1 MGSSKK
7 QTVSYWYHPTFQM
20 VLHEGPFDKLLEI
33 RGGDVTAWKGEMTA
47 SGSIQIDA
55 ANIWGGEE
63 KEGGI
68 QGTVDVSFGE
78 MDAQP
83 NAYFQTA
90 IGADP
95 SGHNGYALL
104 QFNGGRYGAGNPY
117 PKPISVLTER
127 LYQGWLDDACWYPEK
142 VAVPVLDGAVTLL
155 GNGWEYQLEL
165 FDEPNTVWNNFETPE
180 EGWLQGG
187 ELPYVTGGPYWTP
200 MRSNIWVRRRIQVN
214 GTGLTLNI
222 AAENGCAV
230 WVDGEFIGSN
240 NPENIPIPNNE
251 NNPVSYPIN
260 KWGTLEVVVKAYA
273 EINAVNDAGNV
284 LVMSITGDSMAG
296 MNPAHVIY
304 DSLVYLQGE
313 PVGMID
319 EASFRAAADTLY
331 AEGFGICTK
340 YDHDRE
346 SIDQFRQRMLDL
358 IGAECSRYNGRW
370 YLDLIR
376 PLGDEAIAALPVLGD
391 DDILDWEEDVATI
404 DDMVNQ
410 VSVKWF
416 DPLTKQERVTA
427 PVHALAAI
435 NAMGAVSA
443 EIKQY
448 LEVPYENL
456 ANRLAARDL
465 QNKSTPTRRLRLTTN
480 RRPYIWRKGHAF
492 RLQAPK
498 RGISDMVCRV
508 AEIDRGTLQ
517 SGAIRLV
524 AVQDVFS
531 MPSTAYVLGQP
542 PVPPASQEPKAIQH
556 QVLFEAPY
564 VELAGSLSQA
574 DLAAMDADAG
584 YIVAAASRPG
594 AGVGYALLTRPS
606 GGEFDRIGIFDW
618 CPSAVVVEGAG
629 VTETE
634 FTLASGSY
642 LDRVDVG
649 TAALWGDE
657 LVRVDAAPDPGTG
670 AVTLARGCGDTVPQR
685 HAPGELIYFFDAW
698 SSTDRVEYA
707 AAETVE
713 AKLLPRTGT
722 QELSE
727 SAATL
732 LSVTM
737 DQRAARPYP
746 PGDFKIN
753 GDPDPDP
760 ETPITAA
767 LEVTW
772 AHRDRVQQADQLVDT
787 TVGDVGPEDGV
798 SYTVEY
804 YTEQGTTPVDSETAI
819 NGTASTP
826 WVAPSSGKYRVEL
839 FSVRDGLESWQ
850 RHSRVILIGAE
861 PWTPAML
868 SVQPAVWMDW
878 DSAVTVVSGAASE
891 WSNSKGSIG
900 GDFSQ
905 ATSANRPTIVASDP
919 DIAVRVLSFNGTTA
933 WLRQQS
939 TAAGNIFRQV
949 GAGWAFAV
957 VKKRGADLSGTTRVL
972 VYSPRSTDG
981 ATRFQ
986 VAVGRPDAPNSNAL
1000 LVKRLDADSTSQL
1013 NGSVTPGDWIIR
1025 CDIMDWSQGAGFIYV
1040 NGALDASNTSLTTSG
1055 DTSDTAAFNNRLSIG
1070 ADAST
1075 ATPGGNAD
1083 VDLACLIVGSG
1094 SLPSIAERQR
1104 LEGWAAWATG
1114 LQDNLAAA
1122 HPFRYAMPY
1131 VQTPV
1136 LQPSFATDP
1145 VVIGFVAEDSGSDV
1159 GVASGPAIG
1168 APFGVLL
1175 EPTPALGLGEGLTV
1189 SSDGDDIYVRLD
1201 GLAPPAQPAQAKIM
1215 DHQGGLIAVVP
1226 LTDQT
1231 GYSDG
1236 AAAGS
1241 LEDGQVYYVR
1251 IEEA

>member
-1 MGSSKK
+1 
-7 QTVSYWYHPTFQM
+7 
-20 VLHEGPFDKLLEI
+20 
-33 RGGDVTAWKGEMTA
+33 
-47 SGSIQIDA
+47 
-55 ANIWGGEE
+55 
-63 KEGGI
+63 
-68 QGTVDVSFGE
+68 
-78 MDAQP
+78 
-83 NAYFQTA
+83 
-90 IGADP
+90 
-95 SGHNGYALL
+95 
-104 QFNGGRYGAGNPY
+104 
-117 PKPISVLTER
+117 
-127 LYQGWLDDACWYPEK
+127 
-142 VAVPVLDGAVTLL
+142 
-155 GNGWEYQLEL
+155 
-165 FDEPNTVWNNFETPE
+165 
-180 EGWLQGG
+180 
-187 ELPYVTGGPYWTP
+187 
-200 MRSNIWVRRRIQVN
+200 
-214 GTGLTLNI
+214 
-222 AAENGCAV
+222 
-230 WVDGEFIGSN
+230 
-240 NPENIPIPNNE
+240 
-251 NNPVSYPIN
+251 
-260 KWGTLEVVVKAYA
+260 
-273 EINAVNDAGNV
+273 
-284 LVMSITGDSMAG
+284 MSITGDSMAG

-319 EASFRAAADTLY
+319 EASFRAAADVLY

-376 PLGDEAIAALPVLGD
+376 PLTPEQIDALPVLGD

-606 GGEFDRIGIFDW
+606 GGGFDRIGIFDW

-737 DQRAARPYP
+737 NQRAARPYP

-772 AHRDRVQQADQLVDT
+772 AHRDRVLQADQLVDT
-787 TVGDVGPEDGV
+787 TIGDVGPEDGV

-826 WVAPSSGKYRVEL
+826 WVAPSPGKYRVEL

-861 PWTPAML
+861 PWTPAHL
-868 SVQPAVWMDW
+868 SVAPKIWLDW
-878 DSAVTVVSGAASE
+878 GSSVTDVSGAASE
-891 WSNSKGSIG
+891 WVNRGSLG
-900 GDFSQ
+900 GALVQ
-905 ATSANRPTIVASDP
+905 ATAGFRPTILASELNGR
-919 DIAVRVLSFNGTTA
+919 RVLRFDGTDDGMYGD
-933 WLRQQS
+933 QS
-939 TAAGNIFRQV
+939 TFASLFRQV
-949 GAGWAFAV
+949 GYGMALAV
-957 VKKRGADLSGTTRVL
+957 YKKRT
-972 VYSPRSTDG
+972 TDG
-981 ATRFQ
+981 SGQNRVIFRAPWGTANRGVRFDIQ
-986 VAVGRPDAPNSNAL
+986 CADPAAANAFRL
-1000 LVKRLDADSTSQL
+1000 GVRRLDSDAFSSLVGDASSGAWSIAVADMRWAEGFGAVYQ
-1013 NGSVTPGDWIIR
+1013 NGSETGR
-1025 CDIMDWSQGAGFIYV
+1025 NASLTSAG
-1040 NGALDASNTSLTTSG
+1040 NTSNTAG
-1055 DTSDTAAFNNRLSIG
+1055 AYDINVGFFHDVSDGRIRF
-1070 ADAST
+1070 ADI
-1075 ATPGGNAD
+1075 
-1083 VDLACLIVGSG
+1083 DLAALVVLGETTG
-1094 SLPSIAERQR
+1094 MDRQR
-1104 LEGWAAWATG
+1104 LEGWYAWECG
-1114 LQDNLAAA
+1114 LQGALNPE
-1122 HPFRYAMPY
+1122 HPYRYDPPY
-1131 VQTPV
+1131 VMTSPLSFTDRTAEATLSVTFVQGVEVDGVDAWVTSSGETTVLRRYSTSTWTVAASASFSSLTPGFSPTSLGDPTLYDGV
-1136 LQPSFATDP
+1136 LYIPCGVYVDGGSAYVIEVDP
-1145 VVIGFVAEDSGSDV
+1145 VTLDYIDHHDLSAHCSSGINSIVRYGGKWYVGETANNDPDAVPALRRFNDDFTYDGEVWSSSSGLRIDFNGAAMIG
-1159 GVASGPAIG
+1159 SGPLMVAG
-1168 APFGVLL
+1168 GHGGSLFVFDL
-1175 EPTPALGLGEGLTV
+1175 TKSPALVDELPMGLVDAQGV
-1189 SSDGDDIYVRLD
+1189 SYDGGRLYVSYRS
-1201 GLAPPAQPAQAKIM
+1201 GGQKI
-1215 DHQGGLIAVVP
+1215 DSFEV
-1226 LTDQT
+1226 
-1231 GYSDG
+1231 S
-1236 AAAGS
+1236 
-1241 LEDGQVYYVR
+1241 
-1251 IEEA
+1251 

>member
-68 QGTVDVSFGE
+68 QGAVDVSFGE

-142 VAVPVLDGAVTLL
+142 VAVPVLEGAVTLL

-165 FDEPNTVWNNFETPE
+165 FDEPNTVWNNFEIPE

-214 GTGLTLNI
+214 GAGLTLNI
-222 AAENGCAV
+222 AADNGCAV
-230 WVDGEFIGSN
+230 WVDGDFIGSN
-240 NPENIPIPNNE
+240 NPENIPIPGND

-284 LVMSITGDSMAG
+284 LAMSITGDSMAG

-319 EASFRAAADTLY
+319 EASFRAAADALY

-524 AVQDVFS
+524 AVQDVFA
-531 MPSTAYVLGQP
+531 MPETTYVVGQP
-542 PVPPASQEPKAIQH
+542 PIPPPSQVPVAIEDQK
-556 QVLFEAPY
+556 LFEAPY
-564 VELAGSLSQA
+564 VELAGLLSPA
-574 DLAAMDADAG
+574 ELEALDEEAG
-584 YIVAAASRPG
+584 YVMAVGARPG
-594 AGVGYALLTRPS
+594 IGQGYALLTRPA
-606 GGEFDRIGIFDW
+606 GGDFERAGIFDW
-618 CPSAVVVEGAG
+618 CPSALVVEGAG
-629 VTETE
+629 RADTS
-634 FTLASGSY
+634 FTLSEGSY
-642 LDRVDVG
+642 LDRVDIG
-649 TAALWGDE
+649 SAALWGDE
-657 LVRVDAAPDPGTG
+657 LVRVDALDPGTG
-670 AVTLARGCGDTVPQR
+670 AVEFGRGCGDTVPQQ
-685 HAPGELIYFFDAW
+685 HEPGERVFFFDGW
-698 SSTDRVEYA
+698 SASDRITYA
-707 AAETVE
+707 TSESVE
-713 AKLLPRTGT
+713 AKLLTRTGS
-722 QELSE
+722 QELPE
-727 SAATL
+727 SAADT
-732 LSVTM
+732 LSVVL
-737 DQRAARPYP
+737 DKRAARPYP
-746 PGDFKIN
+746 PGLFRIN
-753 GDPDPDP
+753 GQADP
-760 ETPITAA
+760 AA
-767 LEVTW
+767 AFGPTLTLTW
-772 AHRDRVQQADQLVDT
+772 AHRDRLLQADQLVDQEQASI
-787 TVGDVGPEDGV
+787 GPEPGTT
-798 SYTVEY
+798 YTVRW
-804 YTEQGTTPVDSETAI
+804 SI
-819 NGTASTP
+819 NGVPDGEEDGITDTTAEIEPSASGLLYVEV
-826 WVAPSSGKYRVEL
+826 VA
-839 FSVRDGLESWQ
+839 VRDGLESWHAQ
-850 RHSRVILIGAE
+850 SRELG
-861 PWTPAML
+861 
-868 SVQPAVWMDW
+868 
-878 DSAVTVVSGAASE
+878 
-891 WSNSKGSIG
+891 
-900 GDFSQ
+900 FSR
-905 ATSANRPTIVASDP
+905 SPNDR
-919 DIAVRVLSFNGTTA
+919 RV
-933 WLRQQS
+933 
-939 TAAGNIFRQV
+939 
-949 GAGWAFAV
+949 
-957 VKKRGADLSGTTRVL
+957 
-972 VYSPRSTDG
+972 
-981 ATRFQ
+981 
-986 VAVGRPDAPNSNAL
+986 
-1000 LVKRLDADSTSQL
+1000 
-1013 NGSVTPGDWIIR
+1013 
-1025 CDIMDWSQGAGFIYV
+1025 
-1040 NGALDASNTSLTTSG
+1040 TTSG
-1055 DTSDTAAFNNRLSIG
+1055 DVRVTAGGDT
-1070 ADAST
+1070 
-1075 ATPGGNAD
+1075 
-1083 VDLACLIVGSG
+1083 
-1094 SLPSIAERQR
+1094 
-1104 LEGWAAWATG
+1104 
-1114 LQDNLAAA
+1114 
-1122 HPFRYAMPY
+1122 
-1131 VQTPV
+1131 
-1136 LQPSFATDP
+1136 
-1145 VVIGFVAEDSGSDV
+1145 
-1159 GVASGPAIG
+1159 
-1168 APFGVLL
+1168 
-1175 EPTPALGLGEGLTV
+1175 
-1189 SSDGDDIYVRLD
+1189 
-1201 GLAPPAQPAQAKIM
+1201 
-1215 DHQGGLIAVVP
+1215 
-1226 LTDQT
+1226 
-1231 GYSDG
+1231 
-1236 AAAGS
+1236 
-1241 LEDGQVYYVR
+1241 R
-1251 IEEA
+1251 ISKG